1 MITPQ
6 IFAVLFLV
14 SSTLAVP
21 RTQVHLERR
30 SGFWDTAKKY
40 TENTLLKSAS
50 RIANRLNGDY
60 KKPLSLPAG
69 IIAKI
74 PKASGDE
81 IATIEKF
88 SKLAKAAYDVDDE
101 AHGPGHI
108 KMMKNWE
115 CELCKSSGLVPDK
128 KPVSVLANHDS
139 STHTYITS
147 FKSINAIVVAFKGT
161 DDKTDIYDDIVAIP
175 IDGPSEM
182 GGHVHKGFSDSFEAG
197 RSFVIS
203 EVDKLVSAHKDYDI
217 VVTGHSLGGA
227 IATIAAGVLST
238 KYPNRH
244 VRLITYCQ
252 PRVGGT
258 KFAKA
263 MYNKKNLTGM
273 RYVHYNDPVPHAPF
287 QLGFDFVHYG
297 TEFWSPQPKSLNI
310 LKCSPDPNSNAE
322 SEKCSNAIYMDLS
335 TTTVSYHS
343 LLPGIQF

>member
-21 RTQVHLERR
+21 RTQVHLQRR
-30 SGFWDTAKKY
+30 SWYNHPLNAILSG
-40 TENTLLKSAS
+40 AS
-50 RIANRLNGDY
+50 KFANRVNGDY
-60 KKPLSLPAG
+60 KKPEMLDAKTIAG
-69 IIAKI
+69 I

-101 AHGPGHI
+101 AHVAGHI
-108 KMMKNWE
+108 EMMENWG
-115 CELCKSSGLVPDK
+115 CDLCKKSGLVPDK
-128 KPVSVLANHDS
+128 KPVSVLANHDAS
-139 STHTYITS
+139 MHTYITS

-161 DDKTDIYDDIVAIP
+161 DAKTDVFDDVIAIP
-175 IDGPSEM
+175 VAGPPEI
-182 GGHVHKGFSDSFEAG
+182 GGHVHKVFSDAFEAG

-203 EVDKLVSAHKDYDI
+203 EVDKLVKLHKDYEI

-238 KYPNRH
+238 KYPNRTI
-244 VRLITYCQ
+244 RLITYCQ
-252 PRVGGT
+252 PRVGGVN
-258 KFAKA
+258 FAKA
-263 MYNKKNLTGM
+263 MYSKKNLSGM

-287 QLGFDFVHYG
+287 QLGFKFVQYG
-297 TEFWSPQPKSLNI
+297 TEFWSPRPKSLNI
-310 LKCSPDPNSNAE
+310 LKCSPDPKSNAE
-322 SEKCSNAIYMDLS
+322 SERCSNAIYMDLS